1 MFSYLTTVS
10 ERYNIQVWS
19 FTDSKKLNVD
29 VLNSIGGNKALESIE
44 EFKFKEDIEWLI
56 QLVQPSNNTEFKKH
70 VKLLCKT
77 HKRLLPNRG

>member
-1 MFSYLTTVS
+1 MFNYLTTVS
-10 ERYNIQVWS
+10 ESYNIQVWS

-56 QLVQPSNNTEFKKH
+56 QVVQPANNTEFKKH
-70 VKLLCKT
+70 VKLLYKT
-77 HKRLLPNRG
+77 HKRLLRNRG